1 MFFTD
6 EYNHI
11 ILAVII
17 ISIVLL
23 GAYVVQCTNSEIK
36 ERKNQESA
44 MTDRINF
51 LTRKINETS
60 KSVKNYMESTPV
72 EPVKSETEEVPKE
85 TIPDPVSSSFMS

>member
-17 ISIVLL
+17 ISIILL
-23 GAYVVQCTNSEIK
+23 GAYVVQCTKSEIK

-44 MTDRINF
+44 MTDRIDF

-60 KSVKNYMESTPV
+60 KSVKDYMES
-72 EPVKSETEEVPKE
+72 PVKSKTEEVSKKTEE
-85 TIPDPVSSSFMS
+85 TIPDPVSSSFIS